1 MTESL
6 MELRQMVHSQV
17 KRSENTIQVLGECPI
32 DQERGTWC

>member
-17 KRSENTIQVLGECPI
+17 KRSESTIQVLGKRPSWSRKKN
-32 DQERGTWC
+32 Q

>member
-17 KRSENTIQVLGECPI
+17 KQSENTIQVLGE
-32 DQERGTWC
+32 RSN